1 MAPRSDVHG
10 ADDFRDAIVAVHLQQ
25 VLLVNVPA
33 KFSVP
38 TRQVRLAI
46 LDLDALNAI
55 RIESKQAALI
65 EDDNQCQVF
74 RWATKYAKARMPTDG
89 SNHTEWELHK
99 CILSD
104 IKGQM
109 KLKDAME
116 EFGITKATYKKY
128 TDKVVD
134 LLGFKTL
141 KGVRLSYRESKLSI
155 VKIQGALGKVPK
167 SKPGRKPF
175 LSSDEEA
182 LLVATAE
189 MKGAASQPV
198 FRKQLASQLNEILDR
213 LPSQPRAQIAGG
225 VTYKSGLSYARSVIR
240 RVNKNEPGVK
250 GQKVSKTGEIKVA
263 GLSNRRAKQS
273 DPRLSWIMFHRICSM
288 YRAAKQKRAQ
298 QMALIVSDFK
308 ENVETEILGPK
319 SVRPQL
325 PPPNHQDTDANPETA
340 AAVITPHKNKR
351 KRQDVTKDYA
361 ELSVQELMKV
371 PPDLDSIQPRS
382 DQVWNCDE
390 IGFDPNGKWHRIVCT
405 YKWSPSQ
412 KIWKTQTGERA
423 PFWVT
428 ILFFTR
434 ADGQCFVP
442 PTIVHQGTEATADF
456 LLNLPG
462 NWIVHVTPSG
472 YMDRDGWFKT
482 IENFTLLSGASAANE
497 QFLFF
502 DGHDSHWDAD
512 ALALMPERHVQAFF
526 LKAGDSE
533 NDQPNDNGPN
543 ACVKSCYNDEK
554 SRWDE
559 KYATTPFTPPHMNG
573 VLSKAWAVFTTRA
586 APIIV
591 RSFEKTRICPLKAP
605 VEHKQYAGGAMTA
618 ALQCSEGKKSVEIDI
633 MTRQA
638 LGNVDFNVRTSVD
651 PVVIMKAQGKSDRN
665 LLIRSVAY
673 DVVSRSLIVPVQEM
687 KRIVQEHSA
696 AKSIKIGSTV
706 LTEESRQNPDTSSG
720 HHVTDALRAQARA
733 VQDAKNK
740 KKVMDEAKK
749 KINAEKQTGLAQA
762 KLKAFERVKESIGKS
777 MSLAEALSSHQPAG
791 DLKLAYQHLGFK
803 ISNLPDGKKETFAT
817 VLGADPTLQ
826 SIPTLNEQQ
835 PQLEE

>member
-33 KFSVP
+33 KFSVS

-46 LDLDALNAI
+46 LDLDAINAI
-55 RIESKQAALI
+55 RMGSKQAALI
-65 EDDNQCQVF
+65 QDSYQRQVF

-89 SNHTEWELHK
+89 SNHTEWELYK

-134 LLGFKTL
+134 LLGFKSL
-141 KGVRLSYRESKLSI
+141 KEVRLNYKESKLSI
-155 VKIQGALGKVPK
+155 AKIQGALGKVPK
-167 SKPGRKPF
+167 LKPGRKP
-175 LSSDEEA
+175 LLTADEEA
-182 LLVATAE
+182 LIVASAE

-225 VTYKSGLSYARSVIR
+225 VKYKSGLSYARSIIR
-240 RVNKNEPGVK
+240 RVNKNEPGTK
-250 GQKVSKTGEIKVA
+250 GQKVTKTGEIKVA

-288 YRAAKQKRAQ
+288 YRAAKKKRMQ
-298 QMALIVSDFK
+298 QMDLMTSSFR
-308 ENVETEILGPK
+308 ENVEDEILGPK

-325 PPPNHQDTDANPETA
+325 PDNPDESA
-340 AAVITPHKNKR
+340 LAVVTPYKR
-351 KRQDVTKDYA
+351 KREEVTRDYA
-361 ELSVQELMKV
+361 ELSVQELTKV
-371 PPDLDSIQPRS
+371 PPDLEDIQPRS

-405 YKWSPSQ
+405 YKWSPSE

-434 ADGQCFVP
+434 ADGQCFIP
-442 PTIVHQGTEATADF
+442 PTVVHQGTEGTADF

-462 NWIVHVTPSG
+462 NWIVHITPSG

-482 IENFTLLSGASAANE
+482 IENFTLLSGASATNE
-497 QFLFF
+497 QFLYF

-512 ALALMPERHVQAFF
+512 ALALMPERHVEAFF

-543 ACVKSCYNDEK
+543 GCMKSCYNDEK
-554 SRWDE
+554 STWDE
-559 KYATTPFTPPHMNG
+559 RFATTPFTPAHMNS
-573 VLSKAWAVFTTRA
+573 VLAKAWAKFTTRA

-591 RSFEKTRICPLKAP
+591 RAFEKTRLCPVRP
-605 VEHKQYAGGAMTA
+605 PTEHKQYAGGSMTA
-618 ALQCSEGKKSVEIDI
+618 ALQCAEGKKSVEIDI
-633 MTRQA
+633 ITRQA
-638 LGNVDFNVRTSVD
+638 LRNVDFNVRTSVD
-651 PVVIMKAQGKSDRN
+651 PVVIIKAQGKSDRN

-687 KRIVQEHSA
+687 KRIVQEHSQ
-696 AKSIKIGSTV
+696 AKSIKLGSTV
-706 LTEESRQNPDTSSG
+706 LTEQTRQNPDTSSG

-733 VQDAKNK
+733 VQDAKK
-740 KKVMDEAKK
+740 KKKAMDETKK
-749 KINAEKQTGLAQA
+749 KASAEKQTELAQA
-762 KLKAFERVKESIGKS
+762 KLKAYTRVADSIRKS
-777 MSLAEALSSHQPAG
+777 LSLAEALRSHQPAG

-826 SIPTLNEQQ
+826 SIPTLDEQQ
-835 PQLEE
+835 QQQLEE

>member
-10 ADDFRDAIVAVHLQQ
+10 ADDFRDAIVAVHLEQ
-25 VLLVNVPA
+25 VPLANVPA

-46 LDLDALNAI
+46 LDLDAINAI
-55 RIESKQAALI
+55 RIGSKQDALI
-65 EDDNQCQVF
+65 EDGYQRQVF

-99 CILSD
+99 CILCD

-116 EFGITKATYKKY
+116 EFGISKATYKKY

-134 LLGFKTL
+134 LLGFKSL
-141 KGVRLSYRESKLSI
+141 KEVRLNYKESKLSI
-155 VKIQGALGKVPK
+155 AKIQGALGKVPK
-167 SKPGRKPF
+167 LKPGRKP
-175 LSSDEEA
+175 LLTADEEA
-182 LLVATAE
+182 LIVASAE

-225 VTYKSGLSYARSVIR
+225 VKYKSGLSYARSIIR
-240 RVNKNEPGVK
+240 RVNKNEPGTK
-250 GQKVSKTGEIKVA
+250 GQKVTKTGEIKVA

-288 YRAAKQKRAQ
+288 YRAAKKKRMQ
-298 QMALIVSDFK
+298 QMDLMTSSFR
-308 ENVETEILGPK
+308 ENVEDEILGPK

-325 PPPNHQDTDANPETA
+325 PDNPDESGL
-340 AAVITPHKNKR
+340 AVVTPYKR
-351 KRQDVTKDYA
+351 KREEVTRDYA
-361 ELSVQELMKV
+361 ELSVQELTKV
-371 PPDLDSIQPRS
+371 PPDLEDIQPRS

-405 YKWSPSQ
+405 YKWSPSE

-434 ADGQCFVP
+434 ADGQCFIP
-442 PTIVHQGTEATADF
+442 PTVVHQGTEGTADF

-462 NWIVHVTPSG
+462 NWIVHITPSG

-482 IENFTLLSGASAANE
+482 IENFTLLSGASATNE
-497 QFLFF
+497 QFLYF

-512 ALALMPERHVQAFF
+512 ALALMPERHVEAFF

-543 ACVKSCYNDEK
+543 GCMKSCYNDEK
-554 SRWDE
+554 STWDE
-559 KYATTPFTPPHMNG
+559 RFATTPFTPAHMNS
-573 VLSKAWAVFTTRA
+573 VLAKAWAKFTTRA

-591 RSFEKTRICPLKAP
+591 RAFEKTRLCPVRP
-605 VEHKQYAGGAMTA
+605 PTEHKQYAGGSMTA
-618 ALQCSEGKKSVEIDI
+618 ALQCAEGKKSVEIDI
-633 MTRQA
+633 ITRQA
-638 LGNVDFNVRTSVD
+638 LRNVDFNVRTSVD
-651 PVVIMKAQGKSDRN
+651 PVVIIKAQGKSDRN

-687 KRIVQEHSA
+687 KRIVQEHSQ
-696 AKSIKIGSTV
+696 AKSIKLGSTV
-706 LTEESRQNPDTSSG
+706 LTEQTRQNPDTSSG

-733 VQDAKNK
+733 VQDAKK
-740 KKVMDEAKK
+740 KKKAMDETKK
-749 KINAEKQTGLAQA
+749 KASAEKQTELAQA
-762 KLKAFERVKESIGKS
+762 KLKAYTRVGDSIRKS
-777 MSLAEALSSHQPAG
+777 LSLAEALRSHQPAG

-826 SIPTLNEQQ
+826 SIPTLDEQQ
-835 PQLEE
+835 QQQLEE